1 MTEMISDI
9 QPKIKNSS
17 SNSIL
22 GSLHSSNVAA
32 FFLSALLFLL
42 YFFPYLANTSIGVDS
57 HYSIETPGTT
67 YNWLDIGRQGGI
79 LLNKL
84 FLQNQFSMF
93 YVETAAFLLY
103 LLALGFFIFLF
114 DRILSVPGWQ
124 TGLFFLILMVHPI
137 WTEQLYFSMMIFPI
151 AFGVALLPVI
161 LFCAYSEKPL
171 FWGIA
176 TAFMILLF
184 SIYQTFAI
192 VYVAG
197 CVLCFLLY
205 YVRQIVSADF
215 PSSLALIKS
224 GVRQVVMFAA
234 AYLINALI
242 TNAFFSSSD
251 YLTGQIIWGQESF
264 ETCLGNILTHII
276 QVVTGSGVFYTA
288 SYPLSLLALA
298 AGIFLFFFRYRNA
311 TAKWIPLLAILFL
324 QITPFL
330 LTIYGGTIP
339 AYRSQF
345 ILPFTTGCNF
355 LLFLVMAGL
364 SLEQKSWKM
373 PFMGIC
379 LFAILLGLARQ
390 YYTASLL
397 QYSTSIVQQND
408 QQLSDR
414 IQEKLIETTG
424 GSTKPLAFVGCAPLP
439 ETGSFLEGEV
449 AQSSLFRYGWF
460 GDYPTGLSS
469 RAVSYMNAQGGSFRA
484 VGVDQLTEARGI
496 AQTMPSFPAEGS
508 IQEADSF
515 IVIKLGADDSYAPKF
530 MTPQVTR
537 VEENAAVSF
546 DNALRGSV
554 NVCSTEENTLMI
566 TAWVL
571 LPYHDSNYVLPAVH
585 LLDVESNTLYTLNSG
600 TLPTPDLCD
609 LFPENTDYSHCGVMG
624 KAPLEQLPQDL
635 SSCKIILSVTTLDE
649 TLYFDP
655 AVSVGDFTAG

>member
-1 MTEMISDI
+1 MDE
-9 QPKIKNSS
+9 IKQSQNC
-17 SNSIL
+17 
-22 GSLHSSNVAA
+22 A
-32 FFLSALLFLL
+32 FFRKSYLPTPKNIIPILVSAFLFLL
-42 YFFPYLANTSIGVDS
+42 YFMPYLASTSLGIDS
-57 HYSIETPGTT
+57 HFAIEQPGSTF
-67 YNWLDIGRQGGI
+67 NWLEIGRQGAVLI
-79 LLNKL
+79 NKF
-84 FLQNQFSMF
+84 FLQNQFSLF
-93 YVETAAFLLY
+93 YAEAFACAFCLFSLIGFVWLFY
-103 LLALGFFIFLF
+103 QLA
-114 DRILSVPGWQ
+114 DVSPWV
-124 TGLFFLILMVHPI
+124 TSLFFLLFMLHPI
-137 WTEQLYFSMMIFPI
+137 WTEQFYFVLQIVPVS
-151 AFGVALLPVI
+151 FGLALLPVI

-205 YVRQIVSADF
+205 YIRQIVSGNF
-215 PSSLALIKS
+215 PSSLSLIKS
-224 GVRQVVMFAA
+224 GVRQVILFAA
-234 AYLINALI
+234 AYLVNALI
-242 TNAFFSSSD
+242 TKAFFSSSD
-251 YLTGQIIWGQESF
+251 YLTGQIMWGQEPF
-264 ETCLGNILTHII
+264 DTCLGNILTHII

-288 SYPLSLLALA
+288 SYPLSLLALV
-298 AGIFLFFFRYRNA
+298 AGVFLFFFRYRNA

-355 LLFLVMAGL
+355 VLFLVMAGH
-364 SLEQKSWKM
+364 SLEQKIWKM
-373 PFMGIC
+373 PFMGFC
-379 LFAILLGLARQ
+379 LFAIVLGLSRQ

-397 QYSTSIVQQND
+397 QYSTALVQQND
-408 QQLSDR
+408 RQLSER

-424 GSTKPLAFVGCAPLP
+424 GSTKPLAFIGCAPLP

-449 AQSSLFRYGWF
+449 AQKSLFGYEWY
-460 GDYPTGLSS
+460 GDYPTGLSF
-469 RAVSYMNAQGGSFRA
+469 RAVSYMNAQGASLRA
-484 VGVDQLTEARGI
+484 IGVDEITEARGI

-537 VEENAAVSF
+537 VEENATVSF
-546 DNALRGSV
+546 NNGLRGCV

-571 LPYHDSNYVLPAVH
+571 LPYHDSNYVLPTVH
-585 LLDVESNTLYTLNSG
+585 LLDVENNTLYTLNSG